1 MSTHNARKALA
12 LALLAALAV
21 AGCDRNVTGAN
32 ANAPGS
38 PGTGNPPVVTAPVAA
53 DTPPGGSSGMVGT
66 APNTGSSGGNAVPGT
81 TGRGTSEVGARSQ
94 AAQPGIG
101 TAGGLGGSSGL
112 GMTGSF
118 PAAGAST
125 AGQGGGPALAGSTN
139 STPSS
144 AAGNR

>member
-1 MSTHNARKALA
+1 MSTHNTRTALTLLAVLA
-12 LALLAALAV
+12 LA
-21 AGCDRNVTGAN
+21 GCDKNVTGSN

-38 PGTGNPPVVTAPVAA
+38 PGTGNPPLVSAPVAA

-81 TGRGTSEVGARSQ
+81 TGRGTSEIGARSQ
-94 AAQPGIG
+94 PAQPGMG

-118 PAAGAST
+118 PADGASA
-125 AGQGGGPALAGSTN
+125 AGQGSSTALAGTTN
-139 STPSS
+139 STPKGSP
-144 AAGNR
+144 GIR